1 MFNLNELIE
10 NTNNQ
15 WLVWVPVSRDLT
27 DSLFDYHEIYNNI
40 NSLFI
45 TFEFNE
51 IRYHNSFICLTK
63 SGYLILLDEKF
74 TSGKDGKVSE
84 GLTLYLAKSSEDVT
98 PLSFTQEDLSQL
110 LKIIKVQSDKNPFNQ

>member
-63 SGYLILLDEKF
+63 FGYLILLDEKF

-84 GLTLYLAKSSEDVT
+84 GLTLYLAKSSQDVT
-98 PLSFTQEDLSQL
+98 PLSFTQDELSQL